1 VTGNETTGEASGA
14 LLPGISN
21 SDFVEV
27 EKGRRGACPILADDT
42 LFMFK
47 VEEHFT

>member
-1 VTGNETTGEASGA
+1 VTGTETTGEASGA

-27 EKGRRGACPILADDT
+27 GKNNKDACPILADDT
-42 LFMFK
+42 IFVCK